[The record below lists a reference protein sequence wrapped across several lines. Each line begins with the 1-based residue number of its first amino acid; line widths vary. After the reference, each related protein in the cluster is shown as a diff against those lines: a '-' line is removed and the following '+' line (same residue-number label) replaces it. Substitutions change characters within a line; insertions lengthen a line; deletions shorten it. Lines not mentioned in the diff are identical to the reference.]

1 VPSPNK
7 LVVVNLRAQPVEIQH
22 GGEVV
27 VVPEFAHAELRE
39 LTEPQGQ
46 LAELAKQGAV
56 AVQAPAA
63 ALRPAAPKPA
73 APKPAARPKRKP
85 AAGGQKKKPPA
96 KRPPPKSP

>member
-1 VPSPNK
+1 MPSPSK

-27 VVPEFAHAELRE
+27 VVPEFAHAELPE
-39 LTEPQGQ
+39 LPGPQGQ

-63 ALRPAAPKPA
+63 QPAAAKPT
-73 APKPAARPKRKP
+73 
-85 AAGGQKKKPPA
+85 AGGPKKKPPA
-96 KRPPPKSP
+96 KQQSPPKSSQGGA